1 MAEGNLNELLVG
13 KDEAAR
19 ALIAQRVGQQLCL
32 DDLPEVELRAAE
44 ALARHLVADAI
55 ERVRSALS
63 DAVRSASH
71 LPRDV
76 ALKIAHD
83 VDAVSCPF
91 LRVTEVFTEH
101 DWQQLVLTVSRNA
114 RVSVARRSS
123 MSEGLAVTLAELG
136 DSVVA
141 QALVENAAAPMTRP
155 VCDTLI
161 DRFEET
167 TWVLDT
173 LAQRDDLMAETAA
186 KLVTKVS
193 AAMRERLVSSYGVP
207 EQAARLAG
215 EAETMALLSVI
226 RDVPQS
232 QMQTFV
238 TNLQAE
244 RKLSYGLLLD
254 ALRNGSLDFFE
265 AAISQLTG
273 ISVERVRATVDQGSD
288 GALMGLLS
296 HAKIPN
302 GLYAEVWEQMQKIRK
317 P

>member
-13 KDEAAR
+13 KDEATR
-19 ALIAQRVGQQLCL
+19 ALIAQRVGERLCL
-32 DDLPEVELRAAE
+32 DDLPDVELRAAE
-44 ALARHLVADAI
+44 ALARHLVADAM
-55 ERVRSALS
+55 ERVRRALS
-63 DAVRSASH
+63 DAVKSASH

-83 VDAVSCPF
+83 VDSVSCPF

-114 RVSVARRSS
+114 RISVARRNA

-141 QALVENAAAPMTRP
+141 QALVENSAAPMTPP

-167 TWVLDT
+167 AWVLDM
-173 LAQRDDLMAETAA
+173 LAERDDLMAETAA

-193 AAMRERLVSSYGVP
+193 AAVRERLVKSYGVP

-232 QMQTFV
+232 GMQTFV

-254 ALRNGSLDFFE
+254 ALRDGSLDFFE

-273 ISVERVRATVDQGSD
+273 ISLEKVRATVDHGSD
-288 GALMGLLS
+288 GALVGLLS
-296 HAKIPN
+296 HAEVPN
-302 GLYAEVWEQMQKIRK
+302 ELYANVWEELKKLRK